1 MVKLPA
7 ALRIAALSAA
17 TTCISGVA
25 LAAEEGGLPQISQV
39 DTYASQIFWLF
50 VTFGLLYIVM
60 SRVALPRIG
69 DVIEERRDKIDDD
82 LMRAETIRSEAED
95 VLAEYEKALSVAR
108 EEATGILQKAS
119 DEAKAKMDE
128 RHEAFSQE
136 LAERTREAEERIGAA
151 KTEALKDLASVAADT
166 ATATTDKLV
175 GFKPDSKTVEQA
187 VQAEMKERL

>member
-17 TTCISGVA
+17 ATCISGVA

-108 EEATGILQKAS
+108 EEATGHLQKAS
-119 DEAKAKMDE
+119 DEVKAKMDE

-136 LAERTREAEERIGAA
+136 LAERTREAEERIDAA

-175 GFKPDSKTVEQA
+175 GFKPDSKTVERA

>member
-17 TTCISGVA
+17 ATCISGVA

-108 EEATGILQKAS
+108 EEALGIQQKTS
-119 DEAKAKMDE
+119 DEVKAKMDE

-136 LAERTREAEERIGAA
+136 LAERTREAEERIAAA
-151 KTEALKDLASVAADT
+151 KSEALKDLASVASET
-166 ATATTDKLV
+166 AAATTDKLV
-175 GFKPDSKTVEQA
+175 GFTPDSKAVDKA

>member
-17 TTCISGVA
+17 ATCISGVA

-108 EEATGILQKAS
+108 EEALGIQQKTS
-119 DEAKAKMDE
+119 DEVKAKMDE

-136 LAERTREAEERIGAA
+136 LAERTREAEERIAGA
-151 KTEALKDLASVAADT
+151 KNEALKDLASVASET
-166 ATATTDKLV
+166 AAATTDKLV
-175 GFKPDSKTVEQA
+175 GFTPDSKAVDKA